1 MLPSFGHCIN
11 MQILYHRASLEIKHY
26 YVITHYV
33 CETLFFTLLQ
43 VTVLYVFF
51 LNVSFII
58 IMFFE
63 IIYLLL
69 LFVFSL
75 LTHVMGKITKTPEF

>member
-26 YVITHYV
+26 YVNTHV

-51 LNVSFII
+51 LVFFKII

-75 LTHVMGKITKTPEF
+75 LTRVMGKITKTPEF

>member
-26 YVITHYV
+26 YVNTHV

-43 VTVLYVFF
+43 VTVLYGFFKFFF
-51 LNVSFII
+51 LII

-75 LTHVMGKITKTPEF
+75 LTRVMGKITKTPEF

>member
-1 MLPSFGHCIN
+1 MN
-11 MQILYHRASLEIKHY
+11 
-26 YVITHYV
+26 THV

-51 LNVSFII
+51 SFFLII

-75 LTHVMGKITKTPEF
+75 LTRVMGKITKTPEF